1 MDLTQKRMEG
11 KAMRSGFYFE
21 EHLPFEH
28 GQMLRRQWT
37 LNGIRIFCLEGKVE
51 TGYSLQIGSTANS
64 PTLLFVEK
72 GEIRVGFSDASKEIL
87 LKTGMHN
94 VFYSAEIA
102 PFLLSNA
109 QELRIWAIEYSKN
122 DFLNYA
128 SECGPAMQQFAFN
141 VEKGLDTLLFERPAF
156 INLQI
161 QSCLRSILETV
172 PNPEGKAL
180 LLRARALELLSLQAI
195 VAEQHTSHN
204 QTIVKSDYDRERLI
218 FAKDYLLKSMA
229 MPPSLPELA
238 RIAGINEFKLK
249 RGFKALFGETVF
261 GYLAKA
267 RLELA
272 KKALEKGNQTAT
284 EIAFELGFSSLQHFS
299 AAFKKHFGISP
310 SRFDQR

>member
-1 MDLTQKRMEG
+1 MED
-11 KAMRSGFYFE
+11 KAMRSGFFFE

-87 LKTGMHN
+87 LKTGMQN
-94 VFYSAEIA
+94 ALYSAETA
-102 PFLLSNA
+102 LFLLSNA
-109 QELRIWAIEYSKN
+109 QELRIWAIEFSKN
-122 DFLNYA
+122 DFLRFA
-128 SECGPAMQQFAFN
+128 SECGPAMHQLAFN
-141 VEKGLDTLLFERPAF
+141 IQKGLDTLLFEQPAF

-161 QSCLRSILETV
+161 QSCLRSILETA

-180 LLRARALELLSLQAI
+180 LLRAKAIELLSLQAI
-195 VAEQHTSHN
+195 TAEQHTAHA
-204 QTIVKSDYDRERLI
+204 QPIVKSDYDRERLL
-218 FAKDYLLKSMA
+218 FAKEFLLKSMA